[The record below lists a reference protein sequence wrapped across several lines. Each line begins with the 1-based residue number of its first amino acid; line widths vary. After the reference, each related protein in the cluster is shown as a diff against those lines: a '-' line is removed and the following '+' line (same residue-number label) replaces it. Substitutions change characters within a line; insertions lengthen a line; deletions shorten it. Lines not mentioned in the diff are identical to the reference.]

1 MLPAAPHPC
10 AESNTA
16 AFCPPREWEGNK
28 TYIKGRWEGNKTYI
42 KGRWEGNKPG
52 AAHHPSAESDTATFC
67 PPRMGRK

>member
-10 AESNTA
+10 AKSDIA
-16 AFCPPREWEGNK
+16 AFCPPRE
-28 TYIKGRWEGNKTYI
+28 WEGNKTYI